1 MNDFYFLILGLPFL
15 LLLDITKHF
24 WERGK
29 DKHQSL
35 AIWYKVFFLL
45 SLVSMSAASYNAW
58 IIKRHLTDK
67 KIFLSGA
74 QKHEFRDS
82 PCQECITA

>member
-29 DKHQSL
+29 DKYQSL

-45 SLVSMSAASYNAW
+45 WFQCLLPLIMP
-58 IIKRHLTDK
+58 
-67 KIFLSGA
+67 G
-74 QKHEFRDS
+74 
-82 PCQECITA
+82 